1 VKNACTESVRE
12 RDRNRHTQIE
22 PERDPTWPIHSVYIS
37 AWRIQEVMQY
47 MFLHDSFS
55 IHLCKAYSGYHMAH
69 SVYVSPWL
77 IQYTSLKAHS
87 FSTHL
92 YKAHSFSI
100 HLYKAHSAYISAWRI
115 QETTWLIQCM
125 FLHGSFSI
133 HLYKAHSAS
142 ISAWRIQETTWLIQC
157 VFLHGSFSIHLCMAY
172 SGNYMALCLYMSSPL
187 RGKDIPNVFSNKTLD
202 TTPYGVTTI
211 SRLLQITGLFYK
223 RPL

>member
-1 VKNACTESVRE
+1 MKNACTESVRE

-55 IHLCKAYSGYHMAH
+55 IHLCKAYSGYHMANSVYVSPWLIQYTSLQGSFSIHLCMAYSGNYMAH

-77 IQYTSLKAHS
+77 IQYTSLHGVFRK
-87 FSTHL
+87 
-92 YKAHSFSI
+92 
-100 HLYKAHSAYISAWRI
+100 
-115 QETTWLIQCM
+115 
-125 FLHGSFSI
+125 LHGSFSV
-133 HLYKAHSAS
+133 HLSMAHSAS
-142 ISAWRIQETTWLIQC
+142 ISAWHIQETTWLIQC

-202 TTPYGVTTI
+202 TTPYGATTI